1 MPIVETRD
9 LVRRYR
15 LGGHEVRALDGVTLG
30 FERGEFTAVMGR
42 SGSGKSTLL
51 NLIGCLD
58 RPTSGEVILD
68 GVVVSE
74 TPERELPK
82 IRRDMVGFIFQHFNL
97 VPALTALENVMLP
110 LKYARLSRAEARRTA
125 SAMLEAVEMGQ
136 RLGHR
141 PSELS
146 GGEQQRVAIARALV
160 NRPAVVLADE
170 PTGEVDT
177 ETAVAIVRLMRDLNR
192 SLGQTFLIVTH
203 DSLVAE
209 QTGRIVRLKDGWV
222 ESDAPVA
229 TTGGSPRSDS

>member
-97 VPALTALENVMLP
+97 VP